1 MNRSKKLLSATLGG
15 TLIYSVMTIA
25 TAADEVPVVKKADE
39 IDPTTVVVTGYRNSI
54 KKAFDIKLT
63 SDSIMDAIVADDIG
77 KLPDQNIAEAIA
89 RVPGVTITRG
99 HGEGQFITVRGLGP
113 EFNTALLN
121 GRVLATENRGREY
134 SFDILPAELISGVGI
149 YKSPT
154 ANQTEGGI
162 GSTVN
167 MTTAQPLTLG
177 NKLVLS
183 AQGNYDNQRGKV
195 SPQTSG
201 LFSMKS
207 EDGTFGALAAFSYI
221 NRKIEGQRVYTDG
234 WEANQTLHTNNGAT
248 TITGVSMP
256 TYVEYGIND
265 TNRERMSGLA
275 TVQWKPTRDLVLT
288 VDGLYSKLNV
298 NDNNRVFFLYG
309 GPGDVTAATV
319 DANHTIST
327 YTGVG
332 AELVTTQI
340 RPRLANTK
348 ELGFNA
354 KWTPT
359 ANLTSI
365 LDASYSKATDST
377 GGNQAWF
384 DANLNAAGFDP
395 KKVQFHVSPN
405 GLPVYDN
412 LGAITDTSHA
422 TMGWLTWE
430 GLSVED
436 KINQASYNLKYK
448 FGSDT
453 LKSIEVGVNYSDRQ
467 KDVLSYKS
475 PDSVQSLFTGIA
487 LPQSLFS
494 SSSNAANFM
503 GSGMFNSAFPGYGVE
518 ELQAYLL
525 SDAAI
530 NKTANPAATRAAIAA
545 NGGNLGVQFVPGQS
559 GSAREKTYGA
569 FVQAAFGGSVRD
581 HNWSGNLGLRY
592 VNTKEISKGV
602 GQEVL
607 SIVNN
612 PGTDPVVVLSGP
624 VPLTETGAYREF
636 LPSANLKLD
645 VTDNLMFQLAAAK
658 SMTRATLSDLMITRS
673 INARERERSISDG
686 NPNLRPLIAQNYD
699 ASLTWYDDKASYL
712 SLALFAKNLT
722 NLLKSQ
728 TSTVTILGQNFFLT
742 RPENVGSDH
751 MKGVELSGQY
761 MFNSLPAPFDG
772 LGVQGNYTH
781 AGSTNTYNV
790 VGFYEKGPFQFRAAY
805 NYRNAYEETDRGNR
819 GQPVDVA
826 AYGQTDASLSYA
838 WNKNLTFFVQ
848 GINLNNAKY
857 RKYSVYPE
865 RVISYEAY
873 GPRYAVGARASF

>member
-1 MNRSKKLLSATLGG
+1 MTRKKKLLSATITGSL
-15 TLIYSVMTIA
+15 LYSVMSISA
-25 TAADEVPVVKKADE
+25 AADDVEQVKKPEEADAA
-39 IDPTTVVVTGYRNSI
+39 TVVVTGYRNSI
-54 KKAFDIKLT
+54 KKALDLKLG

-99 HGEGQFITVRGLGP
+99 RGEGQFITVRGLGP

-149 YKSPT
+149 YKTPT
-154 ANQTEGGI
+154 ADQAEGGI

-177 NKLVLS
+177 NKRVVS
-183 AQGNYDNQRGKV
+183 AQANYDNQRGKT

-201 LFSMKS
+201 LYSMKS
-207 EDGTFGALAAFSYI
+207 SDGTFGALASFSYI
-221 NRKIEGQRVYTDG
+221 NRKIQGQRVFTDG
-234 WEANQTLHTNNGAT
+234 WEANQTLKVNNGAT
-248 TITGVSMP
+248 TIPGVSMP

-265 TNRERMSGLA
+265 TNRERLSGLA
-275 TVQWKPTRDLVLT
+275 TVQWKPTKDLLLA

-309 GPGDVTAATV
+309 GPGEVTAATV
-319 DANHTIST
+319 DANNTIAT

-340 RPRLANTK
+340 RPRLANTRQ
-348 ELGFNA
+348 LGFNA

-359 ANLTSI
+359 PNLSSA

-405 GLPVYDN
+405 GLPVYEN
-412 LGAITDTSHA
+412 LGTITDTSRA

-436 KINQASYNLKYK
+436 EVKQASYNLKYK
-448 FGSDT
+448 FGGRA
-453 LKSIEVGVNYSDRQ
+453 LKSVEFGVNYTDRQ

-475 PDSVQSLFTGIA
+475 PGSVQSLFTGIA
-487 LPQSLFS
+487 LPQSLFTS
-494 SSSNAANFM
+494 SADAANFM
-503 GSGMFNSAFPGYGVE
+503 GSGMFNAPVPGYSVADLE
-518 ELQAYLL
+518 AYLL

-530 NKTANPAATRAAIAA
+530 SKTANPAATRAAIAA
-545 NGGNLGVQFVPGQS
+545 NGGDLGVQFVPGES
-559 GSAREKTYGA
+559 GSAREKTSGA
-569 FVQAAFGGSVRD
+569 FVQASFGGSVRD
-581 HNWSGNLGLRY
+581 HDWSANVGLRY
-592 VNTKEISKGV
+592 INTKAISKGV

-607 SIVNN
+607 DIVTK
-612 PGTDPVVVLSGP
+612 PGLDPVVVLSGP
-624 VPLTETGAYREF
+624 VPLTEEGVYKEF
-636 LPSANLKLD
+636 LPSANLKID
-645 VTDNLMFQLAAAK
+645 VTDSLMLQLAAAK
-658 SMTRATLSDLMITRS
+658 SMTRATLSNLMITRS
-673 INARERERSISDG
+673 INARERERNISDG
-686 NPNLRPLIAQNYD
+686 NPGLKPMLAQNYD
-699 ASLTWYDDKASYL
+699 VSLTWYNDKGTYL
-712 SLALFAKNLT
+712 SGAVFAKKLT

-728 TSTVTILGQNFFLT
+728 TSTVRILDHDFFLT

-751 MKGVELSGQY
+751 MNGYELSGQY
-761 MFNSLPAPFDG
+761 ILSALPAPFDG

-781 AGSTNTYNV
+781 AGSTNTYNL
-790 VGFYEKGPFQFRAAY
+790 VGFYEKGPFQIRVAY
-805 NYRNAYEETDRGNR
+805 NYRNAYEETNRGNR
-819 GQPVDVA
+819 GQPVNVD
-826 AYGQTDASLSYA
+826 AYGQADASFSYA
-838 WNKNLTFFVQ
+838 WNKNLTFFMQ

-857 RKYSVYPE
+857 LKYSVYPE

-873 GPRYAVGARASF
+873 GPRYSAGARFSF